1 MLWCVGGIE
10 ARSTFFP
17 VDDSCPGHGT
27 DCKRGLGELQNIHTH
42 THTHTLT
49 QITRLFAEEIVSS
62 ILKIQKFTQICMHA
76 CKHTKPTGF
85 PSLCNPT
92 RQDVPDSPVQYTS
105 TQTHLS
111 LPHISHTK
119 SLKVSDPQSRWV
131 EWLKNTH

>member
-1 MLWCVGGIE
+1 MCYGVSGVSKHGAHSFLLMTHVLGMVLTVSE
-10 ARSTFFP
+10 A
-17 VDDSCPGHGT
+17 
-27 DCKRGLGELQNIHTH
+27 LGNYRIYTH